1 MIYFLK
7 AGEPEEELRAVLS
20 WRYPRA
26 ADTRLPSKV
35 PATSLRETVRQ
46 AEAGEEA
53 EALPG
58 KGTSAPKEASKELK
72 LPAFLSGE
80 SALTPA
86 ERGTALHL
94 AMQYARPE
102 ACRDPES
109 AAAEVAR
116 LREKRFLRPEQAAAV
131 DPRKLSEWYASPL
144 GRRVLAAEGVHR
156 EFKFSLLAPASLLD
170 PAGTGEMLLQGVVDC
185 WLEEPDGLT
194 VIDYKTDR
202 VSRSGQAARAAEYAP
217 QLRAYAWALERIT
230 GKRVNAAYLY
240 FFSTG
245 EAIRLDLGKE

>member
-1 MIYFLK
+1 
-7 AGEPEEELRAVLS
+7 
-20 WRYPRA
+20 
-26 ADTRLPSKV
+26 
-35 PATSLRETVRQ
+35 
-46 AEAGEEA
+46 
-53 EALPG
+53 
-58 KGTSAPKEASKELK
+58 
-72 LPAFLSGE
+72 
-80 SALTPA
+80 
-86 ERGTALHL
+86 
-94 AMQYARPE
+94 MQYARPD

-109 AAAEVAR
+109 AAEEVAR